1 MSRSFELP
9 EADWATV
16 GTVGDP
22 GQRTFYLQARQDSQL
37 LTLKLEK
44 QQVAALAHFLGE
56 VLADLPAPTDPAGD
70 VPPTDLVEPVLAEW
84 PVGGLQ
90 LSYDGVADRVV
101 IMAEEIGLEDDD
113 TALDPDTPTDVDIG
127 VARIGIT
134 RVTAAAISRVG
145 SELVE
150 AGRPVCG
157 LCGRPMHPEGHSC
170 PKTNG
175 HKPN

>member
-9 EADWATV
+9 EAEWATV
-16 GTVGDP
+16 GTVGVP
-22 GQRTFYLQARQDSQL
+22 GQRTFYLQARQQDQL

-56 VLADLPAPTDPAGD
+56 VLADLPAPTGGVAAS
-70 VPPTDLVEPVLAEW
+70 TDLVGPVLAEW

-90 LSYDGVADRVV
+90 LSYDSVADR
-101 IMAEEIGLEDDD
+101 IIILAEEIATDGEDGAED
-113 TALDPDTPTDVDIG
+113 LG

-134 RVTAAAISRVG
+134 RTTAAAIVDVG
-145 SELVE
+145 AELVD

-157 LCGRPMHPEGHSC
+157 LCGRPMAPEGHSC

>member
-16 GTVGDP
+16 GTVGEP
-22 GQRTFYLQARQDSQL
+22 GARTFYLQARQEDQL

-56 VLADLPAPTDPAGD
+56 VLADLPATTGD
-70 VPPTDLVEPVLAEW
+70 TPPPTDLVEPVLAEW

-90 LSYDGVADRVV
+90 LSYDTVADR
-101 IMAEEIGLEDDD
+101 IIILAEEIGQEADDGEGEGND
-113 TALDPDTPTDVDIG
+113 LG

-134 RVTAAAISRVG
+134 RTTAAAIVDVG
-145 SELVE
+145 AELVG
-150 AGRPVCG
+150 AGRPICG
-157 LCGRPMHPEGHSC
+157 LCGRPMAPEGHSC

>member
-16 GTVGDP
+16 GTVGEP
-22 GQRTFYLQARQDSQL
+22 GQRTFYLQARQEDQL

-56 VLADLPAPTDPAGD
+56 VLADLPATSGEAA
-70 VPPTDLVEPVLAEW
+70 PPTDLVEPVLAEW

-90 LSYDGVADRVV
+90 LSYDTVADR
-101 IMAEEIGLEDDD
+101 IIILAEEIGLEAEAEERPDD
-113 TALDPDTPTDVDIG
+113 LG

-134 RVTAAAISRVG
+134 RTTAAAIVDVG
-145 SELVE
+145 AELVD
-150 AGRPVCG
+150 AGRPICG
-157 LCGRPMHPEGHSC
+157 LCGRPMAPEGHSC